1 MESPKTLQSQGP
13 MTWMTGGTPQLVKW
27 CWPAPKKGYLA
38 TSKFD
43 GESIKKQPWKN
54 WKHIMRFDVYSCL
67 FMFEHLTLLRKASD
81 SVVYLSSRIK
91 NCQAVK
97 SARPAD
103 QFHSVTDYSNKKTR
117 HIKKVNHYHQPLWY
131 DYYYIYICIC
141 IYIYVYVLYTYTSYE
156 SNLTALCE

>member
-1 MESPKTLQSQGP
+1 MYTYTICKFLKMWNPPKPWLSLQSQGP

-54 WKHIMRFDVYSCL
+54 WKHIMRCDVYSCL

-103 QFHSVTDYSNKKTR
+103 QFHSVTDYSNKK
-117 HIKKVNHYHQPLWY
+117 N
-131 DYYYIYICIC
+131 
-141 IYIYVYVLYTYTSYE
+141 
-156 SNLTALCE
+156 